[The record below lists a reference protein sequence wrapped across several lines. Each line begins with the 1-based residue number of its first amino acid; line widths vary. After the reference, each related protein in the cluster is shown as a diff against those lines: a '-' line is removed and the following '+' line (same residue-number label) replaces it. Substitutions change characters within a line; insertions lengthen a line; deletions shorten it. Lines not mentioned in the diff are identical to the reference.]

1 MAGISLEEEIL
12 CLEMTMRGLR
22 EDERDLKKQIERI
35 RARQKQVKEILI
47 QKKARRDGKH
57 GKTDS

>member
-1 MAGISLEEEIL
+1 MARISLEEEIL

-35 RARQKQVKEILI
+35 RARRREVKEILI
-47 QKKARRDGKH
+47 QKKARRDGEH

>member
-35 RARQKQVKEILI
+35 RARRREVKEILI
-47 QKKARRDGKH
+47 QKKARRDGEH